1 MFTGIVESMGSVLKI
16 EKEGANVHFTLSCPF
31 NSELKIDQS
40 LAHNGTCLTV
50 VECSDE
56 SYVVTAIE
64 ETMRKTSLG
73 ELQVGDKVNLE
84 RCMILGSRLDGHMV
98 QGHVDTT
105 GTLVKVEEKGGSY
118 EFSFEHPYSS
128 DDHPEWMTVKKGSIT
143 VNGISL
149 TVVESELKADK
160 GMFSVALIPYTWEE
174 TTMHLLKVGDKVN
187 LEFDVIG
194 KYISRMMAD
203 R

>member
-56 SYVVTAIE
+56 YYVVTAIE

-73 ELQVGDKVNLE
+73 ELQVGDQVNLE

-105 GTLVKVEEKGGSY
+105 GTLVKVEEKEDLMSLAL
-118 EFSFEHPYSS
+118 
-128 DDHPEWMTVKKGSIT
+128 SIH
-143 VNGISL
+143 I
-149 TVVESELKADK
+149 
-160 GMFSVALIPYTWEE
+160 
-174 TTMHLLKVGDKVN
+174 LLMITQSG
-187 LEFDVIG
+187 
-194 KYISRMMAD
+194 
-203 R
+203 